1 MSQVPPSNDSPYGS
15 QPYGQGSP
23 YSGSSAPS
31 APYAQGGPGS
41 YTQGGPGSYA
51 QCRSVRGRGGVSRCV
66 W

>member
-31 APYAQGGPGS
+31 APY
-41 YTQGGPGSYA
+41 T
-51 QCRSVRGRGGVSRCV
+51 
-66 W
+66 

>member
-31 APYAQGGPGS
+31 APYTQGGPDPYAQGGPGS
-41 YTQGGPGSYA
+41 CAGPKSA
-51 QCRSVRGRGGVSRCV
+51 ESPA
-66 W
+66 